1 MQKHSGLFSLN
12 SVALWALLLSITA
25 APLSALSFQVLPKV
39 SDVDRKLANMGA
51 NSVTDPLAQFVMS
64 GLLPLVKSPVHE
76 AITLNAVGCN
86 VTPGQE
92 KDCVVL
98 GAIQANRFL
107 LYGVR
112 WPDDPPFTLDANKP
126 PANINCDPRVTVRS
140 TAQPKCWL
148 GLFND
153 AGSKSKTILA
163 KKPSA
168 PAFGPGYYILYRSHY
183 GDLQFFHAMAAN
195 DGERAVDTQR
205 RLKMWAQFLWG
216 VALGQVRTDKPI
228 RDLGFADLKTY
239 FPGEITVTNLFS
251 TGLPEVR
258 KDLDKVALGVL
269 LHMVQDSFSAAHAD
283 RAPETGGK
291 CEQID
296 RFSKP
301 GKVTQFY
308 SYANQTGKTHDEED
322 TFNALGLKTIQ
333 TSPTVV
339 DASRDFIALW
349 TEKPPWEQAS
359 KFFDCVF
366 DLQNPDALAG
376 PGRFVGQ
383 PTVVVVEP
391 GE

>member
-1 MQKHSGLFSLN
+1 MQKRSGLFSLKF
-12 SVALWALLLSITA
+12 VALWALFMSA
-25 APLSALSFQVLPKV
+25 SAVSLSAFSFQVLPKV

-51 NSVTDPLAQFVMS
+51 NSVADPLAQFVMS

-98 GAIQANRFL
+98 DAIQANRFL

-216 VALGQVRTDKPI
+216 VSLGQVRTDKPI

-296 RFSKP
+296 RFAKP

-339 DASRDFIALW
+339 DASRDFITLW
-349 TEKPPWEQAS
+349 TEKAPWEQAS

-366 DLQNPDALAG
+366 DLQNPDASAG

-383 PTVVVVEP
+383 PSVGVVEP